1 MKRIITCGSGEMHDQ
16 DIRALRELDEPW
28 VGSGLIRAEYDRH
41 IARLYTVRQSRNI
54 AVRYAQRCHGD
65 SFPVEHGRRFYF
77 RNINNA
83 DLETNASTRAAQ
95 RATEHLKGAIF
106 LIEEAT
112 EERRKAWRHVVAGRP
127 GNGQRFLARLIAKP

>member
-1 MKRIITCGSGEMHDQ
+1 M
-16 DIRALRELDEPW
+16 
-28 VGSGLIRAEYDRH
+28 
-41 IARLYTVRQSRNI
+41 
-54 AVRYAQRCHGD
+54 RYAQRCHGD
-65 SFPVEHGRRFYF
+65 SLPVEHGRRFYF

-83 DLETNASTRAAQ
+83 DIETNASTRAAQ

-127 GNGQRFLARLIAKP
+127 GNGNGSLRA